1 MTSRDDVAVDAAH
14 EAAAAAIEKLY
25 AEAMSHIDAA
35 VRSFATPAEAEQA
48 ASEPGDDHESA
59 GPATMEIPRGTTSP
73 AWPVAAA
80 A

>member
-48 ASEPGDDHESA
+48 PSEPGDDDSA